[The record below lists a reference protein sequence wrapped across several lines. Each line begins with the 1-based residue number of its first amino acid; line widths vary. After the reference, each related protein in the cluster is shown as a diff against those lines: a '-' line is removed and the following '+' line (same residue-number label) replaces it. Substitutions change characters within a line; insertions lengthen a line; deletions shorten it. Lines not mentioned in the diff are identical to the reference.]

1 MKVSGAVSKDDGTVV
16 CERCAVADRPA
27 SRLMGL
33 MGRRGLDAGEGLLLS
48 PAGSIHTCFM
58 RFRIDAVFLDSELEV
73 VRVRPNLR
81 PWRAARA
88 RGARAVLELPAGESE
103 RLGVAGGERLR
114 LRRDAPEGDNGRTM
128 GLSSRYM
135 AVALGVGIAAA
146 GAALVDFGLGS
157 RGLIAAA
164 FVAVLAVLGAGDAE
178 KRTIPNRIV
187 LPAIALVLVAQLA
200 FFGDRALEWLG
211 AGAGA
216 ALLLQVP
223 AWIRPGSVGQG
234 DVKLALL
241 LGVGLGRDVV
251 TALLIGSL
259 AAFPV
264 ALWIV
269 FRGGW
274 SARKR
279 AIPLGPFLAV
289 GGILA
294 TFSGGSL

>member
-1 MKVSGAVSKDDGTVV
+1 
-16 CERCAVADRPA
+16 
-27 SRLMGL
+27 
-33 MGRRGLDAGEGLLLS
+33 
-48 PAGSIHTCFM
+48 
-58 RFRIDAVFLDSELEV
+58 
-73 VRVRPNLR
+73 
-81 PWRAARA
+81 
-88 RGARAVLELPAGESE
+88 
-103 RLGVAGGERLR
+103 
-114 LRRDAPEGDNGRTM
+114 M

-241 LGVGLGRDVV
+241 LGVGLGREVID
-251 TALLIGSL
+251 ALLIGSL

-269 FRGGW
+269 VRGGW
-274 SARKR
+274 DARKR